1 MENGGVVGRGI
12 LLDYAGWAAS
22 KNINLSPLTTK
33 KITLAE
39 LKQVAEYQKISFCP
53 NDILFIRSGYVKALL
68 SLTEDEAMAYSKTAP
83 PAAIGVESGEEM
95 LRWIWENEFA
105 AVAGDMTAFEAHP
118 FQSKEYMLHEWL
130 LGGWG
135 MPIGELFDLEKL
147 AEECR
152 RLNKWTFFFTSIP
165 LKVCILAGI
174 ELAA

>member
-1 MENGGVVGRGI
+1 VENGGIVGRGV

-22 KNINLSPLTTK
+22 KNMSLGPLTTW

-39 LKQVAEYQKISFCP
+39 LKEVAEYQKISFRP

-68 SLTEDEAMAYSKTAP
+68 SLTEDEAMVYSKSVP

-152 RLNKWTFFFTSIP
+152 QLNKWSFFFTSIP
-165 LKVCILAGI
+165 LKVSLLACK
-174 ELAA
+174 EFAA